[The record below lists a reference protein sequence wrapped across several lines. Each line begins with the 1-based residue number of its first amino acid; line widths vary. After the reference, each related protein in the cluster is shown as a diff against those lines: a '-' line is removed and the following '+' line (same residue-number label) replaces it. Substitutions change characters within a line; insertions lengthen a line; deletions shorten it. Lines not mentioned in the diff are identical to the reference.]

1 MHSCNVNDE
10 IKNIQLKT
18 PFVYGVPYSF
28 EKVTDPVIWSSYN
41 SLKEMQ
47 DACMI
52 PDNWLKRM
60 STKDLVETCMN
71 YPLYGLYMAYNNE
84 MDGMEVLIN
93 GFNGFDELKNRSD
106 AAVELLDYYE
116 GLSVVN
122 TKSGEIELSEIVKP
136 LHLGYVELVLASDVI
151 PQLYDDVNYKRLE
164 KISQSI
170 LQLKI
175 QRSEDFSI
183 QTISKSLLLAA
194 KVKLQKHQINPNDS
208 EFLRNFIETGG
219 MASDPDIYTK
229 VSKIVK

>member
-1 MHSCNVNDE
+1 M
-10 IKNIQLKT
+10 
-18 PFVYGVPYSF
+18 
-28 EKVTDPVIWSSYN
+28 
-41 SLKEMQ
+41 
-47 DACMI
+47 
-52 PDNWLKRM
+52 
-60 STKDLVETCMN
+60 
-71 YPLYGLYMAYNNE
+71 
-84 MDGMEVLIN
+84 
-93 GFNGFDELKNRSD
+93 KNRSD